1 MKLLITIWIYY
12 LLKPVSVL
20 CYEIII
26 IFITHYNKS
35 QSEKVYV
42 IILHWLVYK
51 YMHNVYVL
59 Y

>member
-26 IFITHYNKS
+26 IFITHYNKL
-35 QSEKVYV
+35 QSEKVYTT
-42 IILHWLVYK
+42 LVGIYNT